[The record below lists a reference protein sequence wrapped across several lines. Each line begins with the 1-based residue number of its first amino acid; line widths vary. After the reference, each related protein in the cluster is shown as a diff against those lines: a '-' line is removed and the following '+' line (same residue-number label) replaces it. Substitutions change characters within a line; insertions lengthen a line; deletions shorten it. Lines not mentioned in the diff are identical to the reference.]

1 MYLPSAFFSCSFRT
15 PGQSAAFVLLRMLAA
30 HVCCMLVGSTDLVGP
45 SVVSLGCTSAGA
57 QGSRTGCLPT
67 GRRIRYRMMT
77 AVAWLT
83 REKLCEIVLLLRSRI
98 DRRRQSMGW
107 LWCEEPWSWSNRDV
121 GLPLGQPRKPEI
133 QHQQKVATTSSLYAK
148 TPSD

>member
-1 MYLPSAFFSCSFRT
+1 
-15 PGQSAAFVLLRMLAA
+15 
-30 HVCCMLVGSTDLVGP
+30 
-45 SVVSLGCTSAGA
+45 
-57 QGSRTGCLPT
+57 
-67 GRRIRYRMMT
+67 MMT